1 MFGISSSETYV
12 YPTNL
17 LVLGEGLTGR
27 SQLDNKQDLCNLSLV
42 SKNIYH
48 LAIPYL
54 YRTLVLG
61 SRPGTLDDLL
71 LDDYELENLEEA
83 REAQQNDLLALTRRL
98 VGNPNG
104 QQAHAVR
111 EIEVLASWEHKEELV
126 HLVKALPNLQHFR
139 FVSGGQ
145 Y

>member
-12 YPTNL
+12 YPTNI

-27 SQLDNKQDLCNLSLV
+27 SQLDIKQDLCNLSLV

-61 SRPGTLDDLL
+61 SRLL
-71 LDDYELENLEEA
+71 TWTEYLQDSEDLEEA
-83 REAQQNDLLALTRRL
+83 LETQQNDLLALTRRL

-111 EIEVLASWEHKEELV
+111 EIEVRASWEHKEELV
-126 HLVKALPNLQHFR
+126 SLVKALPNLQHFR
-139 FVSGGQ
+139 FVSGRQ
-145 Y
+145 